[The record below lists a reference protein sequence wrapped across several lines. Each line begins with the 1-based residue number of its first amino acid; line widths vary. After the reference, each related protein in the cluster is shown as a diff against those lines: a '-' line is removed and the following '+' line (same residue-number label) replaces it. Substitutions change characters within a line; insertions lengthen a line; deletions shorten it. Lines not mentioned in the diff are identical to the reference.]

1 MIEAGNIF
9 INDKAGSDPGV
20 PNGGV
25 KDSGYGRECYSDGLF
40 SVSNKKTII
49 FGKWIFIWETIS
61 DSNFLFH

>member
-49 FGKWIFIWETIS
+49 FGK
-61 DSNFLFH
+61 